1 MTAIATVLEEVVMA
15 LPEEDE
21 KGAQKQKQ
29 TEDVLLQA
37 FFSEVYDTSRDAEV
51 ERCTPR
57 PTAPRRAAPRRVH
70 ARAPPRREEEGGRR
84 GKPTSR
90 RVAD

>member
-1 MTAIATVLEEVVMA
+1 MA

-51 ERCTPR
+51 ERCAPR
-57 PTAPRRAAPRRVH
+57 PAAPRP
-70 ARAPPRREEEGGRR
+70 APPRRALPRSRARAASAGGGRR
-84 GKPTSR
+84 KEGE
-90 RVAD
+90 ADVSAGR

>member
-51 ERCTPR
+51 ERCAPR
-57 PTAPRRAAPRRVH
+57 PAAPRPAAFTR
-70 ARAPPRREEEGGRR
+70 ARRLGGRR
-84 GKPTSR
+84 KEGEVDVSAGR
-90 RVAD
+90 

>member
-1 MTAIATVLEEVVMA
+1 MA

-51 ERCTPR
+51 ERCAPRRAPPR
-57 PTAPRRAAPRRVH
+57 PAAPRRAAPRRVH
-70 ARAPPRREEEGGRR
+70 ARAASAGGGRR
-84 GKPTSR
+84 KEGE
-90 RVAD
+90 ADVSAGR